1 MKFCLYLN
9 NIILILI
16 ILASILALNSVSAKN
31 TKYEIFEEMTK
42 KLRCMTCQNQSI
54 YESETEFSK
63 DIKRII
69 MEKLDQDQSQKE
81 ISDFLVARYGE
92 YILFEPQF
100 NKKNMFLWIFPFFIF
115 CISAI
120 FLFIRIN
127 KNRISK

>member
-1 MKFCLYLN
+1 MKLYHYSSKVIF
-9 NIILILI
+9 IILVI
-16 ILASILALNSVSAKN
+16 IYTLNTNHLQAKN
-31 TKYEIFEEMTK
+31 NVDKDFEEMTK

-54 YESETEFSK
+54 YDSETEFAQ
-63 DIKRII
+63 DIKKII
-69 MEKLDQDQSQKE
+69 MNKLNKGKSQKE
-81 ISDFLVARYGE
+81 ILDFLVERYGE

>member
-1 MKFCLYLN
+1 MKLYHYSSKVIF
-9 NIILILI
+9 IILVI
-16 ILASILALNSVSAKN
+16 IYTLDTNHLQAKN
-31 TKYEIFEEMTK
+31 NVDKDFEEMTK

-54 YESETEFSK
+54 YDSETEFAQ
-63 DIKRII
+63 DIKKII
-69 MEKLDQDQSQKE
+69 MNKLNKGKSQKE
-81 ISDFLVARYGE
+81 ILDFLVERYGE

>member
-1 MKFCLYLN
+1 MKLYHYSSKVVF
-9 NIILILI
+9 IILVI
-16 ILASILALNSVSAKN
+16 IYTLNTNHLQAKN
-31 TKYEIFEEMTK
+31 NVDEDFEEITK

-54 YESETEFSK
+54 YDSETEFAQ
-63 DIKRII
+63 DIKKII
-69 MEKLDQDQSQKE
+69 MNKLNKGKSQKE
-81 ISDFLVARYGE
+81 ILDFLVARYGE

-100 NKKNMFLWIFPFFIF
+100 NKKNIFLWIFPFFIF

>member
-1 MKFCLYLN
+1 MKLYHYSSKVVF
-9 NIILILI
+9 IILII
-16 ILASILALNSVSAKN
+16 IYTLNTNHLQAKN
-31 TKYEIFEEMTK
+31 NVDEDFEEMTK

-54 YESETEFSK
+54 YDSETEFAQ
-63 DIKRII
+63 DIKKII
-69 MEKLDQDQSQKE
+69 MNKLNEGKSQKE
-81 ISDFLVARYGE
+81 ILDFLVERYGE

>member
-1 MKFCLYLN
+1 MKLYHYSSKVVF
-9 NIILILI
+9 IILVI
-16 ILASILALNSVSAKN
+16 IYTLNTNHLQAKN
-31 TKYEIFEEMTK
+31 NVDEDFEEITK

-54 YESETEFSK
+54 YDSETEFAQ
-63 DIKRII
+63 DIKKII
-69 MEKLDQDQSQKE
+69 MNKLNKGKSQKE
-81 ISDFLVARYGE
+81 ILDFLVARYGE

>member
-1 MKFCLYLN
+1 MKLYHCSSKVLF
-9 NIILILI
+9 IILVI
-16 ILASILALNSVSAKN
+16 IYTLNTNHLQAKSN
-31 TKYEIFEEMTK
+31 VDKDFEEVTK

-54 YESETEFSK
+54 YDSETEFAQ
-63 DIKRII
+63 DIKKII
-69 MEKLDQDQSQKE
+69 MNKLNKGKSQKE
-81 ISDFLVARYGE
+81 ILDFLVERYGE

>member
-9 NIILILI
+9 NIILIFI

-63 DIKRII
+63 DIKKII
-69 MEKLDQDQSQKE
+69 MEKLDQGQSQKE

-92 YILFEPQF
+92 YILFQPQF
-100 NKKNMFLWIFPFFIF
+100 NKKNIFLWVFPFVVFL
-115 CISAI
+115 ISVI
-120 FLFIRIN
+120 FLLIN
-127 KNRISK
+127 IKKNKIYK